1 MAPKGAA
8 VTRLIDP
15 WAVYRHP
22 RVGWEPHVDQ
32 VKILDSTA
40 RHRVWCAG
48 RRTGKSDLG
57 GHVLL
62 PEAFYTKSVAD
73 DWLLKG
79 KRREFW
85 IVGPEYSDSEKEFR
99 VIWHCLKALN
109 APFDRPGS
117 YYDPVGHNMHI
128 SLWGGA
134 FQVHAHS
141 AKYPDH
147 LVGEALCGV
156 LMVEAAK
163 AKPSIWQKYVRPMLN
178 DYKGWSMHTSTPEG
192 KNHFYEKFER
202 GQDPY
207 DTEWESWRVPS
218 WHNPYVHTVET
229 RDEDVK
235 FLIEQL
241 AEHPGIGAARVVRQ
255 FKLRIDKEIID
266 LAGDLSVEMFKQ
278 EIAADFTEFVGQVF
292 KDYDEEYHV
301 GTLRYNPE
309 WQTFAGVDYG
319 FTNPN
324 VWLLIQ
330 VGPWGE
336 INILDEVYESGLT
349 ADQFAEEI
357 KRRGLN
363 PPGLRIFYPDPADPM
378 STRVLE
384 DRLGIASAGGTGG
397 EINTRINLIRQ
408 SLRKGR
414 IDFDKSP
421 MNENNADTWRP
432 QLMIDRKCV
441 RTRAD
446 MMAYRYPERKEDK
459 EDSLP
464 RYELPMKKDDH
475 GPEALG
481 RFMVGFFGAGE
492 FVGTAG
498 TRVRKGNIGRHFQR
512 KRTHTKGKQALK
524 AYSNMQPTKSG
535 FPDWKQ
541 WR

>member
-1 MAPKGAA
+1 MSISGPI
-8 VTRLIDP
+8 LDP
-15 WAVYRHP
+15 WSIYDHP
-22 RVGWEPHVDQ
+22 NVAWYPHPDQ
-32 VKILDSTA
+32 ISVLESRA

-57 GHVLL
+57 GNVLL
-62 PEAFYTKSVAD
+62 PEAFYTRTVAD
-73 DWLLKG
+73 DWLKLG

-99 VIWHCLKALN
+99 VIWHRLRTLKV
-109 APFDRPGS
+109 PMDKPGS
-117 YYDPVGHNMHI
+117 YYDPIGHNMHI

-134 FQVHAHS
+134 FQIHAHS

-163 AKPSIWQKYVRPMLN
+163 AKPSIWQKYIRPMLN
-178 DYKGWSMHTSTPEG
+178 DYTGWSLHTSTPEG

-207 DTEWESWRVPS
+207 DVEWSSWRVPS
-218 WHNPYVHTVET
+218 WRNPYVHTVRT
-229 RDEDVK
+229 KDDDVK
-235 FLIEQL
+235 FLL
-241 AEHPGIGAARVVRQ
+241 DKLVDHPGLSPARIVRSM
-255 FKLRIDKEIID
+255 KLQIDKEIVD

-278 EIAADFTEFVGQVF
+278 EICADFTEFVGQVF

-301 GTLRYNPE
+301 DDLEFNPD
-309 WQTFAGVDYG
+309 WDTFAAVDYG
-319 FTNPN
+319 YTNPN

-336 INILDEVYESGLT
+336 INILDEVYETGLT

-357 KRRGLN
+357 KRRRLN
-363 PPGLRIFYPDPADPM
+363 PPQLRIIYPDPADPS
-378 STRVLE
+378 STVVLQ
-384 DRLGIASAGGTGG
+384 DKLGVSSAGGTGG
-397 EINTRINLIRQ
+397 EIPIRINLIRQ
-408 SLRKGR
+408 CLRQGR
-414 IDFDKSP
+414 IDFGNTPMTDGNSDK
-421 MNENNADTWRP
+421 WRP
-432 QLMIDRKCV
+432 RLIFDRKCV
-441 RTRAD
+441 KTRAD

-481 RFMVGFFGAGE
+481 RFMVGYFGSNE
-492 FVGTAG
+492 LVGQSG
-498 TRVRKGNIGRHFQR
+498 TRVRRGKFGNRRQ
-512 KRTHTKGKQALK
+512 KRQETQPPKQKPMNKMRL
-524 AYSNMQPTKSG
+524 TESG
-535 FPDWKQ
+535 FPNWKQ
-541 WR
+541 WQ

>member
-1 MAPKGAA
+1 MSLSNAN
-8 VTRLIDP
+8 LLDP
-15 WAVYRHP
+15 WVIYDSP
-22 RVGWEPHVDQ
+22 QVNWQPHHDQ
-32 VKILDSTA
+32 VSILESRH

-57 GHVLL
+57 GNILL
-62 PEAFYTKSVAD
+62 PEALYTKSVAD
-73 DWLLKG
+73 EWKAKG

-99 VIWHCLKALN
+99 VIWHRLQSLKV
-109 APFDRPGS
+109 PFDRPGS
-117 YYDPVGHNMHI
+117 YYDPIGHNMHI

-134 FQVHAHS
+134 FQIHAHS

-163 AKPSIWQKYVRPMLN
+163 AKPSIWQKFVRPMLN

-192 KNHFYEKFER
+192 KNHFYEKYEM
-202 GQDPY
+202 GQDPWN
-207 DTEWESWRVPS
+207 TEWASWRVPS

-229 RDEDVK
+229 KDEDVRYMVD
-235 FLIEQL
+235 LL
-241 AEHPGIGAARVVRQ
+241 ADHPGLSAAKIVKQ
-255 FKLRIDKEIID
+255 HALQIDKEIID
-266 LAGDLSVEMFKQ
+266 LADDLSLEMFKQ
-278 EIAADFTEFVGQVF
+278 EICADFTEFVGQVF

-301 GTLRYNPE
+301 GNLEFNRD
-309 WQTFAGVDYG
+309 WQTFAAVDYG
-319 FTNPN
+319 FTNPS

-336 INILDEVYESGLT
+336 INVLDEVYETGLT

-363 PPGLRIFYPDPADPM
+363 PPQLRMFYPDPADPM
-378 STRVLE
+378 SSAALQE
-384 DRLGIASAGGTGG
+384 SLGVASAGGTGG
-397 EINTRINLIRQ
+397 EISVRINLIRQ
-408 SLRKGR
+408 RLRAGR
-414 IDFDKSP
+414 IDIQASEMSEDNS
-421 MNENNADTWRP
+421 DVWRP
-432 QLMIDRKCV
+432 QLMFDRKCV
-441 RTRAD
+441 RTRSD
-446 MMAYRYPERKEDK
+446 MMAYRYPERKDDK

-481 RFMVGFFGAGE
+481 RFMVGFFGSGSL
-492 FVGTAG
+492 VGQSG
-498 TRVRKGNIGRHFQR
+498 TRIRKGNMGRHFGR
-512 KRTHTKGKQALK
+512 KRKHSKGYAKPE
-524 AYSNMQPTKSG
+524 SVMRPTDDG
-535 FPDWKQ
+535 FPDWRS

>member
-1 MAPKGAA
+1 M
-8 VTRLIDP
+8 RLIDP
-15 WAVYRHP
+15 WVIYRHP
-22 RVGWEPHVDQ
+22 HIDWHPHPAQ
-32 VKILDSTA
+32 VKILDSSA
-40 RHRVWCAG
+40 RHQVWCAG
-48 RRTGKSDLG
+48 RRTGKSELG

-62 PEAFYTKSVAD
+62 PEAYYTKSVAD
-73 DWLLKG
+73 EWLKKG

-99 VIWHCLKALN
+99 VIWHRLQSLKV
-109 APFDRPGS
+109 PMDRPGS
-117 YYDPVGHNMHI
+117 YYDPIGHNMHI

-178 DYKGWSMHTSTPEG
+178 DYKGWSKHTSTPEG
-192 KNHFYEKFER
+192 KNHFYDKFER

-207 DTEWESWRVPS
+207 DPEWASWRVPS
-218 WHNPYVHTVET
+218 WHNPFIFTMPT
-229 RDEDVK
+229 KDEDVK
-235 FLIEQL
+235 FMLDQM
-241 AEHPGIGAARVVRQ
+241 ADHPGLKPARIVQ
-255 FKLRIDKEIID
+255 QYKLKVDKEIVD

-301 GTLRYNPE
+301 GSLNYNPE
-309 WQTFAGVDYG
+309 WQTFGAVDYG

-336 INILDEVYESGLT
+336 INILDEVYETGLT

-363 PPGLRIFYPDPADPM
+363 PPGLRLFYPDPADPM

-384 DRLGIASAGGTGG
+384 DKLGITNAGGTGG
-397 EINTRINLIRQ
+397 EVNMRINLIRQ
-408 SLRKGR
+408 CLRKGR
-414 IDFDKSP
+414 IDYEGTPLMDSNSDK
-421 MNENNADTWRP
+421 WRP
-432 QLMIDRKCV
+432 QLMFDRKCA

-481 RFMVGFFGAGE
+481 RFMIGFFGSGTFAGSS
-492 FVGTAG
+492 AS
-498 TRVRKGNIGRHFQR
+498 RVRRAKMGRSFSN
-512 KRTHTKGKQALK
+512 KREHYKGKSAQKPLGT
-524 AYSNMQPTKSG
+524 MRPTKTG
-535 FPDWKQ
+535 FPNWKDWL
-541 WR
+541 